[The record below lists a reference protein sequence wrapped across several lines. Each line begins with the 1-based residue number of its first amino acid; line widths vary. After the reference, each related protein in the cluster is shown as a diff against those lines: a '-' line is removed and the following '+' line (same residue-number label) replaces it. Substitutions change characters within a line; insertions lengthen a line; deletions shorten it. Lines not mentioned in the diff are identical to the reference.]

1 MKHKLTA
8 TLALLLSCTVAL
20 CGCAENGSSQ
30 DSAEQS
36 DTTTTASTTTT
47 TSKPDIGHEQFFDG
61 TFDVHTMQL
70 PEEITGGAAE
80 EITHFNYEELA
91 AGEHNSIHIV
101 AVDAEY
107 AYFKHH
113 ILTEDKQTEHRWF
126 RYALADGTVTPFEGS
141 LTTGDGYSTSG
152 DIAYVKGGVYQNYE
166 WGGEHLHTVLDT
178 EACAFKILHT
188 KPYAFDDISVVSP
201 HTFDETRYIET
212 WYDIYGA
219 KYTGHVKLLDA
230 DGNGKEIIEKQYS
243 KHDSYYKYTA
253 GNGKVYEYA
262 LLNEKTMPYLTIYDE
277 NGLQTASFY
286 LKNLVDANV
295 FSTSNGKIPRIFNC
309 YGDLLVLRMDSAEN
323 RNTYVY
329 NLKTNTLNIVPSD
342 CEVIP
347 TCDNAPEVC
356 AFTYG
361 GSSSAVQSLYVV
373 TSDDEIVKVAEL
385 PGTKISCISNGE
397 AILALCD
404 EKLYRVTLP

>member
-1 MKHKLTA
+1 MKHKLKA

-20 CGCAENGSSQ
+20 CGCAENESSQ

-36 DTTTTASTTTT
+36 DTTTTTTTTATTTT
-47 TSKPDIGHEQFFDG
+47 TNNLEQSFDG

-70 PEEITGGAAE
+70 PKEITGGAVE
-80 EITHFNYEELA
+80 EITHFNYDQLA

-101 AVDAEY
+101 AADAEY
-107 AYFKHH
+107 AYFEHG

-141 LTTGDGYSTSG
+141 LTMGDGSSSAN
-152 DIAYVKGGVYQNYE
+152 IAYVKGGIYQNYE
-166 WGGEHLHTVLDT
+166 WGGERLHTVLDT

-188 KPYAFDDISVVSP
+188 EPFRFDEISVVSP

-212 WYDIYGA
+212 WFDIYGA
-219 KYTGHVKLLDA
+219 KYTEHIKLLDA

-243 KHDSYYKYTA
+243 KHDAYYCYTA

-286 LKNLVDANV
+286 LKNLVDANA
-295 FSTSNGKIPRIFNC
+295 FGTPGGEIPRVFKC
-309 YGDLLVLRMDSAEN
+309 YGDLLVLRMDSAVN
-323 RNTYVY
+323 TKTYVY
-329 NLKTNTLNIVPSD
+329 NLKTSTFNIVPSD

-356 AFTYG
+356 AFTYA
-361 GSSSAVQSLYVV
+361 GSNSAVQSLYVV
-373 TSDDEIVKVAEL
+373 TSNDEIRKVAEL
-385 PGTKISCISNGE
+385 PGTKISCISNGNSIF
-397 AILALCD
+397 AVCD